1 MKKLVIVIAVIIGV
15 ILAGCTSNKVEEENA
30 YEIMGS
36 TLSEVEDRFTN
47 FIIDTYMPSK
57 NYNKEDVISEIEQ
70 YLSKTEYNNLLGDM
84 GEYDSNVKCKV
95 SSLDFR
101 YGLDKNSDDTCD
113 TILISFILEREYSG
127 ETTENRILITFDI
140 RGDKVTNHSIYTGSR
155 GS

>member
-1 MKKLVIVIAVIIGV
+1 MKKLVIVIAVIMGV
-15 ILAGCTSNKVEEENA
+15 ILAGCTSNKVEKEDN

-36 TLSEVEDRFTN
+36 TLNEIEDKFTN

-84 GEYDSNVKCKV
+84 GEYDPNVKCKV

-101 YGLDKNSDDTCD
+101 YGLNKNSDDTCD